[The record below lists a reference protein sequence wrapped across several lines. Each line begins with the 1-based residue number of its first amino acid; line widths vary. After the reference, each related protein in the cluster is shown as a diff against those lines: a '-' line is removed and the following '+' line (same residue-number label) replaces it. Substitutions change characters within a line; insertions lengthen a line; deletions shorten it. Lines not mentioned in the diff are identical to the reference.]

1 MRALSIVGAR
11 PQFMKLAPLSRAF
24 AEAGLEHTILHTG
37 QHYDHSMSDVFFEEL
52 RIPKPDI
59 NLAVGSGSHG
69 AQTAQMLEGVE
80 NVLLNENID
89 CVVVYG
95 DTNSTVAGALAAVKL
110 HIPVAHVEAGLRS
123 FNRAMPE
130 EINRIATDHVSDV
143 LLAPTQT
150 AMGHLANEGLAPRSH
165 FTGDVMLDTVLFN
178 RELAVS
184 SSILQKLNAPTQSG
198 YALAT
203 VHRAENTDSTERL
216 LGILRGL
223 EKVAVNTPVFFPI
236 HPRTRKCI
244 SDLEFSFKSDSN
256 VRLIDPLGYLDLLEL
271 AASAQLILTDS
282 GGLQKEA
289 YFLEVPCVT
298 MRDETEWT
306 ETIESG
312 SNVLAGAA
320 AEKIASCAEEMVGKK
335 VSYDPVHFGAGNAAE
350 LIADCVAKLQ
360 KRS

>member
-24 AEAGLEHTILHTG
+24 SAAGITHTILHTG
-37 QHYDHSMSDVFFEEL
+37 QHYDHSMSDVFFDEL
-52 RIPKPDI
+52 KIPRPDI

-80 NVLLNENID
+80 KVLLSQNID

-95 DTNSTVAGALAAVKL
+95 DTNSTIAGALAAVKL
-110 HIPVAHVEAGLRS
+110 HTPVAHVEAGLRS

-143 LLAPTQT
+143 LLAPTHT
-150 AMGHLANEGLAPRSH
+150 AMKHLSNEGLASRSH

-178 RELAVS
+178 RKLADS
-184 SSILQKLNAPTQSG
+184 SRILDKLGIAGQGG

-203 VHRAENTDSTERL
+203 VHRAENTDSAERL
-216 LGILRGL
+216 KGVLGGL
-223 EKVAVNTPVFFPI
+223 EKVGARIPVFFPI
-236 HPRTRKCI
+236 HPRTRKCM
-244 SDLEFSFKSDSN
+244 SDIQFEFGADSN
-256 VRLIDPLGYLDLLEL
+256 VNLIDPLGYLDLLEL

-312 SNVLAGAA
+312 ANKLAGAI
-320 AEKIASCAEEMVGKK
+320 AEKIESCADEMIGSK
-335 VSYDPVHFGAGNAAE
+335 VAYDPVHFGAGNAAE
-350 LIADCVAKLQ
+350 LIAECVVNLQ
-360 KRS
+360 